1 MLDYT
6 AAPVGKLLEA
16 TMRQLLRDL
25 NDASDPTDKEKLAGA
40 VAHLQ
45 KAIKDGLSQGGEG
58 SALTAAAEALLDQ
71 LHNEQEP
78 TK

>member
-1 MLDYT
+1 MDFSS
-6 AAPVGKLLEA
+6 APVSKLLEG
-16 TMRQLLRDL
+16 TMRCLLRDL

-58 SALTAAAEALLDQ
+58 SALTAAAMAILDEPQ
-71 LHNEQEP
+71 TEEP